1 MNKLALK
8 IFVGLVALS
17 LAGCAAFFSIVG
29 LSKLF
34 AGAAVAVIVM
44 ASTLEA
50 SKLVIAS
57 FLYRFWATVNKSLRA
72 YLLIAIT
79 IIAIIT
85 SIGIYGFLS
94 GAYQTTKSKY
104 DLTRTQTDSLATQK
118 MYFES
123 SAVTFKSQLES
134 KNTQLANLTSIR
146 NSQELR
152 ATQLVTSNRSSRSA
166 DRSAKET
173 DATIKTLNKDIDE
186 LNKKVIAYSDSSS
199 KVQVSITQLG
209 LKNEISSELGSLAY
223 ISRVLHVEMDSVV
236 NILIILFI
244 IVFDPLAICMVLAF
258 NFMSK
263 PKEDN
268 KPEEEIQK
276 EINFPEEEFIPYE
289 PDFFVNAD
297 AIIEDYIAEQPSEQ
311 PLSQPVQEPVISIP
325 QSRNRE
331 DLKELKRREID
342 KERKESLAKKK
353 SKENLYN
360 EDSSK
365 TY

>member
-57 FLYRFWATVNKSLRA
+57 FLYRFWSTVNKSLRA

-166 DRSAKET
+166 DKSAKET

-199 KVQVSITQLG
+199 KVQVSITQLV
-209 LKNEISSELGSLAY
+209 LKNEISSELGSLSY
-223 ISRVLHVEMDSVV
+223 ISRLLHVEMDSVV

-268 KPEEEIQK
+268 KPEEE
-276 EINFPEEEFIPYE
+276 FIPYE

-311 PLSQPVQEPVISIP
+311 PLSQPVQEPVITIP
-325 QSRNRE
+325 QPRDKE

>member
-34 AGAAVAVIVM
+34 AGAALAVIVM
-44 ASTLEA
+44 ASTLEG

-57 FLYRFWATVNKSLRA
+57 FLYRFWSTVNKSLRT
-72 YLLIAIT
+72 YLLVAIT
-79 IIAIIT
+79 IIALIT

-104 DLTRTQTDSLATQK
+104 DLTRTQTDSLSTQK

-123 SAVTFKSQLES
+123 SAATFKSQLES

-166 DRSAKET
+166 DKSAKET
-173 DATIKTLNKDIDE
+173 DAAIKTLNKDIDE

-199 KVQVSITQLG
+199 KVQVAITQLG

-244 IVFDPLAICMVLAF
+244 IVFDPLAICMVLVF

-263 PKEDN
+263 PEEENKTEEVLTEINYFPKED
-268 KPEEEIQK
+268 E
-276 EINFPEEEFIPYE
+276 FPIE
-289 PDFFVNAD
+289 PDFFVNTD
-297 AIIEDYIAEQPSEQ
+297 PYITHNMAEQPSEQ
-311 PLSQPVQEPVISIP
+311 PLTQPEPEPEITISQPKGKE
-325 QSRNRE
+325 E
-331 DLKELKRREID
+331 LKELKRREID
-342 KERKESLAKKK
+342 KERKESLTKKK
-353 SKENLYN
+353 SNENLYN
-360 EDSSK
+360 EDNSK